1 MHIYEVHHFQHLSQC
16 SLNKEREGKMLIKI
30 KDVCRILKISR
41 NTLYNLQHKDSSFPK
56 PIKFGE
62 KKQARIFYRENEIK
76 KWVLNLNST
85 DSELEGEK

>member
-1 MHIYEVHHFQHLSQC
+1 
-16 SLNKEREGKMLIKI
+16 MLLKI

-41 NTLYNLQHKDSSFPK
+41 NTLYNLQQKDSSFPN
-56 PIKFGE
+56 PIKFGD

-76 KWVLNLNST
+76 NWVLSLNPS

>member
-1 MHIYEVHHFQHLSQC
+1 
-16 SLNKEREGKMLIKI
+16 MLIKI
-30 KDVCRILKISR
+30 RDVCRILQVSR

-56 PIKFGE
+56 PIKFGD

-76 KWVLNLNST
+76 NWVLSLNPS

>member
-1 MHIYEVHHFQHLSQC
+1 
-16 SLNKEREGKMLIKI
+16 MLLKI

-56 PIKFGE
+56 PIKFGD
-62 KKQARIFYRENEIK
+62 KKQARVFYRENEIND
-76 KWVLNLNST
+76 WILNLNSS

>member
-1 MHIYEVHHFQHLSQC
+1 
-16 SLNKEREGKMLIKI
+16 MLIKI

-41 NTLYNLQHKDSSFPK
+41 NTLYNLQQKDSSFPN
-56 PIKFGE
+56 PIKFGD

-76 KWVLNLNST
+76 NWVLSLNPS

>member
-1 MHIYEVHHFQHLSQC
+1 
-16 SLNKEREGKMLIKI
+16 MLIKI
-30 KDVCRILKISR
+30 KDVCRILKNSR